1 MLRSINNMQI
11 KSMKHILY
19 SVFVCGVVLLSS
31 CVSQRKLSYLRD
43 VDASSADSINQ
54 SYTPLKENYITKG
67 DLLSIFVNALDIE
80 AVQAFNMPVANV
92 QNLGART
99 VTTATGG
106 GTLQGYWVDPDGN
119 IDFPVLGILHVEG
132 MTTTALKDTLTKL
145 IGQSVKDP
153 IININFMNF
162 CVTILGEVK
171 NPGRFTVNAQGM
183 TIFEALGLAGD
194 LTIYG
199 KRNNVLIS
207 REVDGKMEFARLN
220 LNDET
225 IFASPY
231 YHIRQNDVIYVEPNN
246 ARAISSQNIPLYL
259 SMITTL
265 GSMATVIVSVYTNS
279 LTLQELNKSKSG
291 GGN

>member
-1 MLRSINNMQI
+1 MKHVLRSII
-11 KSMKHILY
+11 VCI
-19 SVFVCGVVLLSS
+19 VFLLSS
-31 CVSQRKLSYLRD
+31 CISQRKLSYLRD

-54 SYTPLKENYITKG
+54 TYTPLKENYISQG
-67 DLLSIFVNALDIE
+67 DLLSIFVNALDVE

-99 VTTATGG
+99 VSSTTGSG
-106 GTLQGYWVDPDGN
+106 SLQGYWVNPEGD
-119 IDFPVLGILHVEG
+119 IDFPVLGKLHVEG
-132 MTTTALKDTLTKL
+132 MTTTMLKDTLTQL
-145 IGQSVKDP
+145 IGRSVKDP
-153 IININFMNF
+153 IVNINFMNF
-162 CVTILGEVK
+162 YVTVLGEVK
-171 NPGRFTVNAQGM
+171 NPGRHVVNSQGM
-183 TIFEALGLAGD
+183 TLFEALGLAGD

-199 KRNNVLIS
+199 KRNNVLVS

-220 LNDET
+220 LNDES

-259 SMITTL
+259 SVITTL

-279 LTLQELNKSKSG
+279 LTIQTLKASQSAAP
-291 GGN
+291 

>member
-1 MLRSINNMQI
+1 M
-11 KSMKHILY
+11 
-19 SVFVCGVVLLSS
+19 
-31 CVSQRKLSYLRD
+31 SQRKLSYLRD
-43 VDASSADSINQ
+43 VDASSADSINKT
-54 SYTPLKENYITKG
+54 YTPLDENYITKG
-67 DLLSIFVNALDIE
+67 DLLTIFVNALDVE

-92 QNLGART
+92 QALGSRT

-106 GTLQGYWVDPDGN
+106 GTLQGYWVDPNGD
-119 IDFPVLGILHVEG
+119 IDFPVLGKLHVEG
-132 MTTTALKDTLTKL
+132 MTTSMLKDTLTQL
-145 IGQSVKDP
+145 ISRSVREP
-153 IININFMNF
+153 IVNINFMNF
-162 CVTILGEVK
+162 FVTVLGEVK
-171 NPGRFTVNAQGM
+171 NPGRHAVNSQGM

-194 LTIYG
+194 MTIYG
-199 KRNNVLIS
+199 KRNNVLVS

-220 LNDET
+220 LNDES

>member
-1 MLRSINNMQI
+1 
-11 KSMKHILY
+11 MKQLKIIIVLL
-19 SVFVCGVVLLSS
+19 VCGMCAAS

-43 VDASSADSINQ
+43 VTEASADSINLTFISQ
-54 SYTPLKENYITKG
+54 KENHIAKG
-67 DLLSIFVNALDIE
+67 DLLSILVNAMDIA

-92 QNLGART
+92 QNLGSRQ
-99 VTTATGG
+99 VTTNVNGG
-106 GTLQGYWVDPDGN
+106 GSLQGYWVDPDGN
-119 IDFPVLGILHVEG
+119 IDFPVLGKMHVEG
-132 MTTTALKDTLTKL
+132 MTTTMLRDTLTQL
-145 IGQSVKDP
+145 ISRSVKDP

-162 CVTILGEVK
+162 FVTVLGEVK
-171 NPGRFTVNAQGM
+171 NPGRHAVSSQGM

-199 KRNNVLIS
+199 KRNNVLVS

-220 LNDET
+220 LNDQA

-259 SMITTL
+259 SMTTTL

-279 LTLQELNKSKSG
+279 LTIQALKNK
-291 GGN
+291 

>member
-1 MLRSINNMQI
+1 MRRSVY
-11 KSMKHILY
+11 SIL
-19 SVFVCGVVLLSS
+19 VICCVTLLSS

-43 VDASSADSINQ
+43 VTAASADSINLTYQ
-54 SYTPLKENYITKG
+54 PLDENYITKG

-80 AVQAFNMPVANV
+80 AVRAFNMPVANV
-92 QNLGART
+92 QNLGSRQVST
-99 VTTATGG
+99 NTGG
-106 GTLQGYWVDPDGN
+106 GSLQGYWVDPDGN
-119 IDFPVLGILHVEG
+119 INFPVLGKLHIEG
-132 MTTTALKDTLTKL
+132 MTTTQLRDTLTML
-145 IGQSVKDP
+145 ISQSVKDP

-162 CVTILGEVK
+162 FVTVLGEVK
-171 NPGRFTVNAQGM
+171 NPGRHAVGSQGM

-220 LNDET
+220 LNDQA

-231 YHIRQNDVIYVEPNN
+231 FHIRQNDVIYVEPNN

-265 GSMATVIVSVYTNS
+265 GSMATLIVSIYSNA
-279 LTLQELNKSKSG
+279 LTIQELNKSK
-291 GGN
+291 GNN

>member
-1 MLRSINNMQI
+1 
-11 KSMKHILY
+11 MKHILY
-19 SVFVCGVVLLSS
+19 SVLVCGVALLSS

-54 SYTPLKENYITKG
+54 TYTPLKENYITSG

-92 QNLGART
+92 QNLGARQ
-99 VTTATGG
+99 VSAATGG
-106 GTLQGYWVDPDGN
+106 GSLQGYWVDPEGN
-119 IDFPVLGILHVEG
+119 IDFPVLGKLHVEG
-132 MTTTALKDTLTKL
+132 MTTTMLKDTLTEL
-145 IGQSVKDP
+145 IGRSVKDP

-162 CVTILGEVK
+162 FVTVLGEVK
-171 NPGRFTVNAQGM
+171 TPGRHAVASQGM
-183 TIFEALGLAGD
+183 TIFDALGLAGD

-220 LNDET
+220 LNDES

-231 YHIRQNDVIYVEPNN
+231 YHIRQNDVIYVEPNT
-246 ARAISSQNIPLYL
+246 ARAISSQNIPFYM
-259 SMITTL
+259 SVVTTL
-265 GSMATVIVSVYTNS
+265 GSMATLVVSLYLNS
-279 LTLQELNKSKSG
+279 LNIQALKESKQ
-291 GGN
+291 